1 MTEKEFC
8 WGGMGGLQLAFRQRS
23 EEQAMGENHDSN
35 YTREYAVLPGS
46 LKANH
51 VHPGVWTDKVGRCW
65 LKTLWGNKQR
75 LSPAS
80 LVAASVFFS
89 FFFFNTKFL
98 DQPGME
104 AEIVALFLSG
114 LRGLKLN
121 AQLLVTIFQWKI
133 CVEGLEINSYLGHKS
148 LGFELKFC
156 LCYRK

>member
-1 MTEKEFC
+1 
-8 WGGMGGLQLAFRQRS
+8 
-23 EEQAMGENHDSN
+23 
-35 YTREYAVLPGS
+35 
-46 LKANH
+46 
-51 VHPGVWTDKVGRCW
+51 
-65 LKTLWGNKQR
+65 
-75 LSPAS
+75 
-80 LVAASVFFS
+80 
-89 FFFFNTKFL
+89 
-98 DQPGME
+98 ME